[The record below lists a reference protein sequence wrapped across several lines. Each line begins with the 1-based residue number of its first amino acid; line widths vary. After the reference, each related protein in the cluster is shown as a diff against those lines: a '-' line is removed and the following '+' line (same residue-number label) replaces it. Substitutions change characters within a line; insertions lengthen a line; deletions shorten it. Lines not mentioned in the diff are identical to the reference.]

1 MSSASSSTTCYG
13 QTGSNDST
21 IVNAGAASAT
31 AVQTGFGTD
40 GSFDLNTDSRGI
52 IEVKWLYVEFPMPL
66 IPVPTTARLG
76 AQPFG
81 AAGQLQAGRLRHR

>member
-1 MSSASSSTTCYG
+1 MRPPPPPCRP
-13 QTGSNDST
+13 
-21 IVNAGAASAT
+21 
-31 AVQTGFGTD
+31 GFGTD

-66 IPVPTTARLG
+66 IPVPTTVRLG

-81 AAGQLQAGRLRHR
+81 AAANYKLRRLRHR